1 MTSRRTAEWVT
12 GDRILRSPGAFMRGV
27 ALEAPRKEWQTEAGR
42 VEDMNK
48 SLHTVQAVT
57 YK

>member
-12 GDRILRSPGAFMRGV
+12 GDKIRSPGAFMRGV

-48 SLHTVQAVT
+48 SLHTVQAVA